1 MKYEDPG
8 FRGIHHASM
17 LVADLSASLAFYCT
31 VLGMD
36 IAPERPEMDY
46 NGAWLNVGEQQIHLL
61 ELPNPDPVANRPA
74 HGGKDR
80 HVCLAVANLDAL
92 CERLDQHGIAYTR
105 SRSGRK
111 ALFCRDPD
119 ANGLEFFELP

>member
-1 MKYEDPG
+1 VKSDDPD

-17 LVADLSASLAFYCT
+17 LVADLQRALDFYCT
-31 VLGMD
+31 VLGLGVD
-36 IAPERPEMDY
+36 PGRPEMSY
-46 NGAWLNVGEQQIHLL
+46 AGAWLEVGAQQIHLL

-92 CERLDQHGIAYTR
+92 CRRLDEYGIAYTR

-111 ALFCRDPD
+111 AVFCRDPD
-119 ANGLEFFELP
+119 ANGLEFFEL